1 MNPLFD
7 RIVSIL
13 EDARTQ
19 VVRSVNSAM
28 VLAYWHIGRA
38 LVEHVQEGDARAKY
52 GRGLMD
58 ELSRRLV
65 KHLGRDYSTTNLR
78 YFRAFYLA
86 YADRAPKIRH
96 MPGGESSP
104 TAETPRIGRPRNIR
118 HMPGGE
124 SSPAPGTPPRGR
136 PRNIRHMAGGVLID
150 LERAIRRNVDR
161 HGFSSVLGWS
171 HYRLLMTV
179 EHEAE
184 RRFLEIEAERGNW
197 SVPHLERQIHTQL
210 FARLLKSRDKAG
222 VLDLSSRGQVLERP
236 VDAIKQPYVLDFLDL
251 PEHPQL
257 RESDIEGA
265 ILEKLQ
271 HFLLELGKGFA
282 FVARQKRLSFE
293 DEQFY
298 VDLVFYNVILKCYL
312 LVDLKLGK
320 LTHQD
325 VGQMDSYVRLF
336 DEQGRT
342 KGDGPT
348 IGLIL
353 CAEKNA
359 AVARYSVLHEN
370 KQLFAAKYVTYLPS
384 VKELSASSPGRS
396 ACSRPVQQPP
406 CAWVRCRCVRVA
418 RLRRAVRPAE
428 RPGGDAPKHP
438 DPGFRRLPRW
448 LLARIIHDGWRRWA
462 AAVAVR

>member
-38 LVEHVQEGDARAKY
+38 LVEHVQEGDARAEY

-65 KHLGRDYSTTNLR
+65 KRLGRGYSTTNLR

-96 MPGGESSP
+96 MAGGESL
-104 TAETPRIGRPRNIR
+104 
-118 HMPGGE
+118 
-124 SSPAPGTPPRGR
+124 PAPGTPPRGR
-136 PRNIRHMAGGVLID
+136 PRNIRHMAGGVLMD
-150 LERAIRRNVDR
+150 LERAIRRDVDR

-184 RRFLEIEAERGNW
+184 RRFYEIEAERGNW

-222 VLDLSSRGQVLERP
+222 VLDLASRGQVLERP

-257 RESDIEGA
+257 RESDLEGA

-293 DEQFY
+293 DDEFY
-298 VDLVFYNVILKCYL
+298 VDLVFYNVVLKCYL

-336 DEQGRT
+336 DAQGRT
-342 KGDGPT
+342 EGDGPT

-353 CAEKNA
+353 CAEKNE
-359 AVARYSVLHEN
+359 AVARYSVLHEHE
-370 KQLFAAKYVTYLPS
+370 QLFAAKYVTYLPS
-384 VKELSASSPGRS
+384 VKELERELTREKRVLETGAAGPRRRGTRPLRSRGEAASRGTT
-396 ACSRPVQQPP
+396 SRKS
-406 CAWVRCRCVRVA
+406 
-418 RLRRAVRPAE
+418 RR
-428 RPGGDAPKHP
+428 
-438 DPGFRRLPRW
+438 
-448 LLARIIHDGWRRWA
+448 
-462 AAVAVR
+462 